1 MVKVA
6 SHPEEARRKISATS
20 RTRDPSQAQD
30 DIGALISRLASTW
43 LGRAAFH
50 ALLLIVAVVAL
61 FPIAWLLTGS
71 LQTIR
76 ELYDGVRFF
85 PAVPQ
90 WQNYVKAWEQGNLH
104 TYLPNS
110 VLYSTIVVIIILV
123 ASSMAGYALARIQ
136 FPGRNVVL
144 VLLLAILIVPLPA
157 SFIAIYKLLVSL
169 GLANTRAGYVLV
181 LAAGGLPVSIFIMR
195 GFFVRQPRELEEAAE
210 LDGCSAFDVYW
221 RVMLPLARPGLA
233 AVAIIQ
239 FLYAWNEYLLALVS
253 FNTESLMPV
262 QRGLT
267 KFVSSDTPEQHILLA
282 ATALA
287 VLPVVV
293 LYAFTQRS
301 IVQGIMEGAVK
312 N

>member
-1 MVKVA
+1 MFRQTTIGSRA
-6 SHPEEARRKISATS
+6 APARRPVAATEWLGH
-20 RTRDPSQAQD
+20 RGGQ
-30 DIGALISRLASTW
+30 W
-43 LGRAAFH
+43 LGRLMFH
-50 ALLLIVAVVAL
+50 GLLLLVGLVAV
-61 FPIAWLLTGS
+61 FPIVWLLTGS

-76 ELYDGVRFF
+76 ELYDGVRFL

-90 WQNYVKAWEQGNLH
+90 WNNYVQAWDKGNLH

-110 VLYSTIVVIIILV
+110 LLYSTLVVLSILV
-123 ASSMAGYALARIQ
+123 ASSMAGYALARIE
-136 FPGRNVVL
+136 FPGRNAVL
-144 VLLLAILIVPLPA
+144 VVLLAIVIVPLPA
-157 SFIAIYKLLVSL
+157 SFIAIYKLLVGL
-169 GLANTRAGYVLV
+169 GLANTRQGYILVLV
-181 LAAGGLPVSIFIMR
+181 AGGLPVSIFIMR
-195 GFFVRQPRELEEAAE
+195 GFFLRQPRELEEAAA
-210 LDGCSAFDVYW
+210 LDGCSAFDTFW

-239 FLYAWNEYLLALVS
+239 FLAAWNEYLLALVS
-253 FNTESLMPV
+253 FNTEALMPV

-267 KFVSSDTPEQHILLA
+267 KFVSSDTPEQHVLLA

-287 VLPVVV
+287 VLPVVI